1 MKTGIDS
8 YCFHRHFGEVLD
20 NQQDPGKRMTC
31 EHFINR
37 AVELEVAGA
46 SLETCFFE
54 SQEEEYLKRLKEIM
68 DRGALECI
76 VP

>member
-8 YCFHRHFGEVLD
+8 YCFHRYLGEVLD
-20 NQQDPGKRMTC
+20 NQQDPGERMTC

-37 AVELEVAGA
+37 AVELEVAGV